1 MVQLWLLFQFDLPLF
16 CYGRQE
22 NGSILTMQLNLLISV
37 ACIVHDFELY
47 TFGKN
52 FNLYF
57 EETMS

>member
-1 MVQLWLLFQFDLPLF
+1 
-16 CYGRQE
+16 
-22 NGSILTMQLNLLISV
+22 MQLNLLISV